1 MGLSTVFFVGLELV
15 PEFDVQPVGKSMVH
29 FIKEHA
35 CQCYSCHPNIMKQ
48 QQELWM
54 LPTQQYVHADSIP
67 PAHQTI

>member
-35 CQCYSCHPNIMKQ
+35 CH
-48 QQELWM
+48 L
-54 LPTQQYVHADSIP
+54 V
-67 PAHQTI
+67 